1 MPDGRIPTRLTD
13 LWCAH
18 EEIKCSLY
26 IKQWIKGQRSG
37 ECIFWVQTVKT
48 PHFHHKT
55 KIKFIFLAELVIFI
69 LVKNV
74 QLFYFFC
81 KLHIF
86 CHKVLHFIFR
96 TIISVIFL
104 IKKKIECTLTICKY
118 SCNCYHFRWLWRMYR
133 TFTTRD
139 RSKNQLVIFSLLN
152 KSVETCTT
160 SGLNWRWNCRLWGI
174 LLNMATVVANQN
186 VNKYPKR
193 TSSSQVDWKMLKGHN
208 MYLK

>member
-26 IKQWIKGQRSG
+26 IKQWIKGLRSG

-104 IKKKIECTLTICKY
+104 IKKKSSVLLQSVNTVAIAITLGDYDGCTGPSQQETEAKIN
-118 SCNCYHFRWLWRMYR
+118 SSFFRCWTSRLRLARLLGWTGDGTADYGEYYWIWRQWLR
-133 TFTTRD
+133 TKT
-139 RSKNQLVIFSLLN
+139 
-152 KSVETCTT
+152 
-160 SGLNWRWNCRLWGI
+160 
-174 LLNMATVVANQN
+174 
-186 VNKYPKR
+186 
-193 TSSSQVDWKMLKGHN
+193 
-208 MYLK
+208 